1 MFCPSCTSAT
11 QVEFPA
17 EMLIHAPGPK
27 NIDGPGVFV
36 FPTVLV
42 CLRCGFAQFTVA
54 PPQLASLSQPAP
66 ESKPKSKSATA

>member
-42 CLRCGFAQFTVA
+42 CPHCGFAQFTIE
-54 PPQLASLSQPAP
+54 PPQLASLIQP
-66 ESKPKSKSATA
+66 ESAPKSKSATA